1 MVLNKFF
8 RSKFNSGDT
17 KKEYEINIA
26 TNYVTSKT
34 TYINTVASSVLKSR
48 ATSYTTSWYT
58 NVARVTGVQTTVLKS
73 SKTVYKIDSIS
84 LNGYTRGANE
94 YATTPVFT
102 LNTGQQTELAPG
114 RQPQV
119 VYARD
124 TVGLKYPVYSS
135 GVHGYIRF
143 NWTNSIGITNEG
155 GSNIKIAST
164 AMTPIYTIDVT
175 TSTYTSWT
183 TLVGN
188 SLVSRTT
195 SYTTSWYST
204 VYRTTEHVTSIT
216 TLKNTVKKII
226 IEDEN
231 SMNILMLGNFYLG
244 NNIGPTLTY
253 LANENVKE
261 LTIDGT
267 LVRASTPGSSKTLPA
282 GTVTK
287 SNISGMLGDG
297 LLEDTSYNSINIF
310 NISTNGFYTN
320 ANNNDNISSWHK
332 SHPVSTYS
340 NSNDR
345 FVYSKRN
352 LFERIEFAKNKLKI
366 NDAFTHIVVA
376 LHDNNVLE
384 TNIETIKLK
393 YMQLF
398 IDLKSIGI
406 DGTIVLLRKGNAN
419 YIEAQN
425 QLIAENDFIVE
436 GPDLSTVLESN
447 IATPI
452 TIANSIKDSIITSMN
467 FV

>member
-1 MVLNKFF
+1 MLLNKFF

-17 KKEYEINIA
+17 KREYEINIA
-26 TNYVTSKT
+26 TDYVTSKT
-34 TYINTVASSVLKSR
+34 TYINTLASSV
-48 ATSYTTSWYT
+48 
-58 NVARVTGVQTTVLKS
+58 
-73 SKTVYKIDSIS
+73 
-84 LNGYTRGANE
+84 
-94 YATTPVFT
+94 
-102 LNTGQQTELAPG
+102 
-114 RQPQV
+114 
-119 VYARD
+119 
-124 TVGLKYPVYSS
+124 
-135 GVHGYIRF
+135 
-143 NWTNSIGITNEG
+143 
-155 GSNIKIAST
+155 
-164 AMTPIYTIDVT
+164 
-175 TSTYTSWT
+175 
-183 TLVGN
+183 
-188 SLVSRTT
+188 LVSRTT
-195 SYTTSWYST
+195 SYTTSWYSST
-204 VYRTTEHVTSIT
+204 YRTTGYVTSMT

-267 LVRASTPGSSKTLPA
+267 LVRASTPGNSKTLPA
-282 GTVTK
+282 GVVTK
-287 SNISGMLGDG
+287 SNISGMLGDS
-297 LLEDTSYNSINIF
+297 LLEDTSYKSINIY

-320 ANNNDNISSWHK
+320 ANNNDNIASWHK
-332 SHPVSTYS
+332 YHPVSTYS

-352 LFERIEFAKNKLKI
+352 LFERIEFAKNKLNI
-366 NDAFTHIVVA
+366 NNAFTHIVVA
-376 LHDNNVLE
+376 LQDNNVLE

-398 IDLKSIGI
+398 LDLKSIGI

-436 GPDLSTVLESN
+436 GPDLSTILESN
-447 IATPI
+447 TTTPI